1 MVTIAQVYISKKER
15 YPDFFV
21 TGKLLF
27 LSYIVFFK
35 TALNSKFA
43 SKRTCATAT
52 MYKNNSRDSS
62 KIKGFSSFQLHLCL
76 IVIHSHSATIPIL
89 IVIHHLKNG
98 EIHQNISSVVNRIC
112 LRTKCN

>member
-43 SKRTCATAT
+43 SKRTCATGT
-52 MYKNNSRDSS
+52 M
-62 KIKGFSSFQLHLCL
+62 
-76 IVIHSHSATIPIL
+76 
-89 IVIHHLKNG
+89 
-98 EIHQNISSVVNRIC
+98 RIANC
-112 LRTKCN
+112 G

>member
-35 TALNSKFA
+35 TALNSKFD
-43 SKRTCATAT
+43 SKRTCPTGTPAIVHCSGIFCRKFQAFLL
-52 MYKNNSRDSS
+52 NSSRNLKVLAD
-62 KIKGFSSFQLHLCL
+62 FPQRN
-76 IVIHSHSATIPIL
+76 HSPT
-89 IVIHHLKNG
+89 V
-98 EIHQNISSVVNRIC
+98 
-112 LRTKCN
+112 KCNL

>member
-35 TALNSKFA
+35 TAFNSKFD
-43 SKRTCATAT
+43 SRRTRATGT
-52 MYKNNSRDSS
+52 PCIIN
-62 KIKGFSSFQLHLCL
+62 C
-76 IVIHSHSATIPIL
+76 
-89 IVIHHLKNG
+89 
-98 EIHQNISSVVNRIC
+98 C
-112 LRTKCN
+112 